1 MWHMSV
7 LGASHK
13 IEVLL
18 AVLEAH
24 AVCGLA
30 SCTAQSVGESCML
43 QPHYDIVFL
52 SMDVYRL

>member
-1 MWHMSV
+1 MSV